1 MQLLGRELAIS
12 REKEEASVIT
22 GLFSQIGS
30 DNAVFFNEVFKDEFN
45 DLDAAIAGVEEL
57 SKPFFDAAV
66 KRAIDLLTDYGI
78 GTFDD
83 NSLIVYLK
91 SQGFFSFW
99 DESLQRFVD
108 KKDSIDREIQAAG
121 DGKQAAGEAA
131 KAKVLDLME
140 GYLSKAMRY
149 TISGFA
155 SALMSIITK
164 ECGLSFSAPTAEEI
178 AKSKDI
184 YNNVISGKT
193 PEKDRVDAVF
203 EAITLDPNNADAF
216 YFLVLRFGDSDGE
229 IEKAGEHLGNP
240 IAGKKI
246 DGIVSYQKKALKQQ
260 LAGYAAM
267 DDAEYIKALEALK
280 AGFSNIKHNMGISP
294 DLITQS
300 EKNIEEALI
309 QCRDG
314 ERIKGAE
321 AEILCREREEKKA
334 PGKKAPIKAEPVN
347 DKPVNAAVELGA
359 DFESKADPEP
369 EKEPEPVLQEES
381 EGTIEHLPHVGR
393 SKLTISGSGNLLSE
407 DKLHKIRDL
416 CSKFKAE
423 AAIPGLYEPTRKLLH
438 YLELEEGEE
447 IFLGQDKTILSS
459 GKDGFAIT
467 NLGIICVSG
476 KEAYETPYSELVT
489 VKNIHWANPDFKFDI
504 MADGSTLIKCLPSE
518 KDDILELVT
527 SIRRVLTS

>member
-108 KKDSIDREIQAAG
+108 KKDSIEREIQAAG

-131 KAKVLDLME
+131 KAKVFNLME
-140 GYLSKAMRY
+140 GYLSKAMCY

-178 AKSKDI
+178 AKSKEI

-193 PEKDRVDAVF
+193 PEKDRVDAIF

-229 IEKAGEHLGNP
+229 IEKAGERLGNP
-240 IAGKKI
+240 IAAKKI
-246 DGIVSYQKKALKQQ
+246 DGTAAYQKKAIRQQ
-260 LAGYAAM
+260 LASYAAM

-280 AGFSNIKHNMGISP
+280 EGFSNIKHNMGISP

-314 ERIKGAE
+314 KRIKGDE
-321 AEILCREREEKKA
+321 ADILCREKAEKKN
-334 PGKKAPIKAEPVN
+334 PGKKAPVK
-347 DKPVNAAVELGA
+347 VES
-359 DFESKADPEP
+359 D
-369 EKEPEPVLQEES
+369 KEPEPISQEEPEQTS
-381 EGTIEHLPHVGR
+381 QEEPEPKSQEEAEPEEAKDHLPHAGR
-393 SKLTISGSGNLLSE
+393 SKLTISGSGSLLSE
-407 DKLHKIRDL
+407 DKLQMIRDL

-476 KEAYETPYSELVT
+476 KEAYETPYSELAK
-489 VKNIHWANPDFKFDI
+489 VKSIHWANPDFKFDI

-527 SIRRVLTS
+527 SIRQIVV